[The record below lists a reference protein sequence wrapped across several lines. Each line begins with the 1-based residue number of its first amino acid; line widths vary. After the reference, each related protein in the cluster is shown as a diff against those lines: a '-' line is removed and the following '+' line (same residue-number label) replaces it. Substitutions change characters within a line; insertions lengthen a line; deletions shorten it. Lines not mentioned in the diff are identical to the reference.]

1 MELTRQEVINELV
14 NNNINVVIHQ
24 ESVGETEYITNLLE
38 YGFKGFRDYTDE
50 ELVNEYFET
59 FDEVVKIKK

>member
-14 NNNINVVIHQ
+14 NNNINVIIHQ

-38 YGFKGFRDYTDE
+38 YGFKGFRDYTNE
-50 ELVNEYFET
+50 ELEKEYH
-59 FDEVVKIKK
+59 EVYDKFVKII